1 MISITGQNT
10 GNERDP
16 KPLENACHRR
26 FSSHKKF
33 FVVSRQINKHGNNA
47 RTTAASKWKVVK
59 GGTLALQS
67 FFGQSPC
74 VQGIRGKC
82 LSLRTIA
89 QDLTSFSKQF
99 DHSGHWWV
107 TPMSL
112 FQIPAGRYFHP
123 LPPENGWDLRGT
135 VFCRS
140 KVLWNPPSTLN
151 PELLQHWVL
160 KIFRW
165 WTWETT
171 CQDHRYYVKNIDLK
185 TWMTGSLQETSTD
198 KYPQTEATKLHSA
211 CKKVASDKPQKN

>member
-1 MISITGQNT
+1 MQARQLPA
-10 GNERDP
+10 NERW
-16 KPLENACHRR
+16 
-26 FSSHKKF
+26 
-33 FVVSRQINKHGNNA
+33 
-47 RTTAASKWKVVK
+47 WKVEHSRCNPFSVK
-59 GGTLALQS
+59 APAS
-67 FFGQSPC
+67 ARNP
-74 VQGIRGKC
+74 GKIC
-82 LSLRTIA
+82 LVERSHRIW
-89 QDLTSFSKQF
+89 QVSQKRF
-99 DHSGHWWV
+99 DHSGYWWV

-112 FQIPAGRYFHP
+112 FQYSSWSVFSPP
-123 LPPENGWDLRGT
+123 TPENGWVLGGT

-185 TWMTGSLQETSTD
+185 TWMTGSLQETNND
-198 KYPQTEATKLHSA
+198 KNPQTEATKLHSA

>member
-1 MISITGQNT
+1 MNGGERWNT
-10 GNERDP
+10 
-16 KPLENACHRR
+16 
-26 FSSHKKF
+26 
-33 FVVSRQINKHGNNA
+33 
-47 RTTAASKWKVVK
+47 RTAILFRS
-59 GGTLALQS
+59 
-67 FFGQSPC
+67 
-74 VQGIRGKC
+74 
-82 LSLRTIA
+82 RTIA

-123 LPPENGWDLRGT
+123 LPPENGWDLRGI

-185 TWMTGSLQETSTD
+185 TWMTGSLQETNTD
-198 KYPQTEATKLHSA
+198 KNPQTEATKLHSA